1 MTQENWIQ
9 LAIAMVTPL
18 STLTIVMVGFIY
30 NNSRMSDLRQ
40 DLLARVSELRADV
53 DRRLTG
59 VETKLDLLTGKV
71 VELDSRLTRLE
82 ERFAR

>member
-1 MTQENWIQ
+1 MTAESWMQ

-18 STLTIVMVGFIY
+18 STLTIVMVGFLY
-30 NNSRMSDLRQ
+30 NNSRLSDLRH
-40 DLLARVSELRADV
+40 DL
-53 DRRLTG
+53 DRRLLG

-71 VELDSRLTRLE
+71 IELDNRLTRLE